1 MLAKADIRV
10 NSAHPGQIATNLGAD
25 WEPARDDEGQLL
37 SPEAA
42 LAQWTRLIPMGRI
55 GVVDD
60 IAPEIAFLASDAAHF
75 ITGAEIA
82 IDGGYTAV

>member
-25 WEPARDDEGQLL
+25 WEPACDDEGQLL

-42 LAQWTRLIPMGRI
+42 LAQ
-55 GVVDD
+55 
-60 IAPEIAFLASDAAHF
+60 
-75 ITGAEIA
+75 
-82 IDGGYTAV
+82 